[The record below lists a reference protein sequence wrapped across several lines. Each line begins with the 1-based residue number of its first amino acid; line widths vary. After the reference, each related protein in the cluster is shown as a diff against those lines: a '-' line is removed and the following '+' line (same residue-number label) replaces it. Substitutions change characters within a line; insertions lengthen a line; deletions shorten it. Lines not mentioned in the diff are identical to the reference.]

1 MASLVIPEINT
12 NNRQLVLSARV
23 QLFPSTKIGVKDFE
37 YTQENASVVKIKEA
51 SAYLNFWQLFKGNL
65 FVKKIVVRDGVINL
79 YEMPSFSWREE
90 STKTKTTEDSAGKK
104 IQEIYKENT
113 QSYLKDSFFKLEK
126 IELTNIQL
134 NYSKSSVY
142 SPVYLNSFT
151 YNHSTEGEGQYFLTV
166 KGEWENEP
174 LNADV
179 VANFSPGS
187 NLINANFNFATN
199 TVVFSTKTVDKN
211 FQIRAHASINNSAII
226 ARLLSLEPTQIP
238 TIIDAVVSISNGQ
251 LSISPL
257 HMIFS
262 SGELKANLS
271 HSPHSPISIQMILS
285 QKLLANL
292 SGTKTYDKCPLPWI
306 VQVLFKGLKTELA
319 LAVSDPINNQPA
331 QSFIYIDGVGI
342 RFAGSELPAVLQK
355 NMQTC
360 FNFDLKDES
369 IESTT
374 TYSLESKSNK

>member
-23 QLFPSTKIGVKDFE
+23 QVFPSLKIGVKDFE
-37 YTQENASVVKIKEA
+37 YTQENASVVKIKEV

-65 FVKKIVVRDGVINL
+65 FVKKIVVRDGVVNL
-79 YEMPSFSWREE
+79 YELPSFYWREE
-90 STKTKTTEDSAGKK
+90 ATKTKTTEEPVGKK
-104 IQEIYKENT
+104 IQEVYEENT
-113 QSYLKDSFFKLEK
+113 QGNLTDSFFKLDK

-134 NYSKSSVY
+134 NYSKSPAY
-142 SPVYLNSFT
+142 SPVYLNRIT
-151 YNHSTEGEGQYFLTV
+151 YNHSTEGKEQYFLTV

-179 VANFSPGS
+179 AANFSTGS

-199 TVVFSTKTVDKN
+199 TVAFSTETADKN
-211 FQIRAHASINNSAII
+211 FRLRTHASINNSAII
-226 ARLLSLEPTQIP
+226 ARLLSLEPMQIP
-238 TIIDAVVSISNGQ
+238 AIIDAVVSITNGQ

-262 SGELKANLS
+262 SGELKANLN
-271 HSPHSPISIQMILS
+271 HSPHSPVTIQMILP
-285 QKLLANL
+285 QKLLDNL
-292 SGTKTYDKCPLPWI
+292 SGTKIYDKCPLPWM
-306 VQVLFKGLKTELA
+306 VQVLVKGLKTELA
-319 LAVSDPINNQPA
+319 LAVSDPINNQPV

-374 TYSLESKSNK
+374 TYSLESKSNQ